1 MYHIK
6 NDEAHK
12 RKKACRGN
20 SMRAPFF
27 FFWKKKQILPEKNN
41 TRHLSLLPFFF
52 CFSFIVYNLTPV
64 CNLTPFTLLA
74 QKQFSF
80 LPKAFMFILSALDSF
95 PPPHSYDFV
104 KYFNSNWWFCYVSA
118 TAVGTIAPSQ
128 EIHNR
133 VHSHATR
140 FVPHKLLLSSPKKK
154 IPLKNKKKVLNSFV
168 V

>member
-1 MYHIK
+1 MRPTR
-6 NDEAHK
+6 EK
-12 RKKACRGN
+12 RLAVGTPCVHL
-20 SMRAPFF
+20 FF
-27 FFWKKKQILPEKNN
+27 SFGRRNKFSRRRITLV
-41 TRHLSLLPFFF
+41 TFLSSRFFF